1 MKGADMKINEE
12 YFSSLIESIGA
23 YDPERAGA
31 LSQICTLVSDDRL
44 VITDEYASRLNEYFK
59 PQAPVSAEQYE
70 LAADKS
76 GAGRTVLLL
85 HICEGMSLTEISA
98 LLDSELARV
107 EQQFA
112 LAKRRVL
119 YAIR

>member
-1 MKGADMKINEE
+1 MKINEE
-12 YFSSLIESIGA
+12 YFSSVIKNISA
-23 YDPERAGA
+23 YDPERADN
-31 LSQICTLVSDDRL
+31 LSRICTLVSEDRL

-59 PQAPVSAEQYE
+59 PQAPVTAEQYK
-70 LAADKS
+70 LAADKL
-76 GAGRTVLLL
+76 GAGGTVLLL

-98 LLDSELARV
+98 LLDSELARI

>member
-1 MKGADMKINEE
+1 MKINEE

-23 YDPERAGA
+23 YDPERAVA
-31 LSQICTLVSDDRL
+31 LSRICTLVSEDRL
-44 VITDEYASRLNEYFK
+44 VITDEYTSRLNEYFK
-59 PQAPVSAEQYE
+59 PQTPVSAEQYE

-76 GAGRTVLLL
+76 GAGSTVLLL

>member
-12 YFSSLIESIGA
+12 YFSSLIKSIGA
-23 YDPERAGA
+23 YDPERAGE
-31 LSQICTLVSDDRL
+31 LSQICTLVSEDRL

-59 PQAPVSAEQYE
+59 PHAPVSAEQYE

-76 GAGRTVLLL
+76 GAGSTVLLL

-98 LLDSELARV
+98 LLDSELARTQ
-107 EQQFA
+107 QQFA